1 MARIVDLFN
10 THASQKTKCALETK
24 SSVNNLQYKVLKTS
38 DWLIPKEGDLGLN
51 DVREVRQMAQIE
63 IIVKV
68 KVNDNITTL
77 HGLNSKL
84 ETQKYTK
91 LPINIP

>member
-10 THASQKTKCALETK
+10 TQASQKTKCALETK
-24 SSVNNLQYKVLKTS
+24 SSVNNLQYKVFKTS
-38 DWLIPKEGDLGLN
+38 DWLIPKQGDSGLS
-51 DVREVRQMAQIE
+51 DVPEVRQMAQIE

-77 HGLNSKL
+77 LGLNSKL